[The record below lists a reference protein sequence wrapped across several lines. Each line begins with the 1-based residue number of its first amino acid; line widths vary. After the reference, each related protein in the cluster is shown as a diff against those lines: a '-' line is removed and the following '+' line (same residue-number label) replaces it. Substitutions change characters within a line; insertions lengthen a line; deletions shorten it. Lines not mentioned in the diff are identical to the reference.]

1 MDKQNNINAT
11 NAMDNYGA
19 SAGKMATHFQEGNCK
34 CPNSTESEEKM
45 NKNTGAYFLF
55 NSIFPLKRL
64 LPPPC
69 SCRIRLSLTNLL
81 LPLKL

>member
-1 MDKQNNINAT
+1 MLWINYWAC
-11 NAMDNYGA
+11 AR
-19 SAGKMATHFQEGNCK
+19 KMATHFQAGYWK
-34 CPNSTESEEKM
+34 CPNSSKSEEKL
-45 NKNTGAYFLF
+45 NKTAGAHFLF
-55 NSIFPLKRL
+55 NSILPFKRL